1 MIRNIYSRKKRKKE
15 VALAIQNVA
24 LDFSMLLVNVI
35 RRLAVAL
42 ATGAGLDQGV
52 NSLARTP
59 TELKLSSAHDRVTI
73 LTISGML

>member
-1 MIRNIYSRKKRKKE
+1 M
-15 VALAIQNVA
+15 LAIQNVV
-24 LDFSMLLVNVI
+24 LDFSMQLVNVI

-52 NSLARTP
+52 DSLARAP
-59 TELKLSSAHDRVTI
+59 TGLKLSSAHNRATI